1 VIMASNGN
9 IQNVALTSYSYDD
22 LKRLGKGNVI
32 RREESRLRSTAS
44 GNIFGSR
51 GIKPILFIF

>member
-1 VIMASNGN
+1 MFMASNGN

-22 LKRLGKGNVI
+22 LKRLGKGNVN
-32 RREESRLRSTAS
+32 RREESSSTAS